1 MRRVGS
7 LVLSLALLSAPVF
20 AVAADGSKEPK
31 AQKPAAGKHSGR
43 RHHGRS
49 GGAHKPTSGEPKA
62 EK

>member
-1 MRRVGS
+1 MRSVGS
-7 LVLSLALLSAPVF
+7 LVLSLALLSAPVL

-49 GGAHKPTSGEPKA
+49 GGGHKPMSGEPKA